1 MNEKHKRLFLVSFAL
16 LIVSNIVGFLAQFL
30 LGNLIISGFI
40 TLLVT
45 VLLAFF
51 LSKLLSKSMTKIE
64 SLVDKI
70 SKNDLMTKE
79 NNSEFRGIDST
90 FDKLDDVIDEM
101 KGNFRNQVDISVE
114 ITGISEKLV
123 SVVNGIN
130 DTMEQITTNTDITSN
145 NSEKQFEMLQN
156 SKNEMEDIVKTLDT
170 LKTNMNDTVS
180 YTTDTINAT
189 KEGINSTAKILS
201 NMSQIRDLVYKIG
214 KDVNE
219 LKNQSDEVINLN
231 KMVNEIAEQT
241 NLLALNASIEAARAG
256 EHGRGFAIVATE
268 VSKLSQETNQVS
280 SKIKDVITTLQ
291 LGLVSIDDAVKE
303 DIVNVEEGYEII
315 ETTINDFN
323 GIKDSLEKSVNLLDD
338 MNTVIVRVN
347 QEGKNVSKE
356 IIEVTKFSEEI
367 TSQMQEAAS
376 QIMLQNAES
385 SKLLNYTENLNLCSD
400 KLVQFVA
407 NKVMT
412 GKMIA
417 DVKAIEIELRDVN
430 ITNDKME
437 SMSKKY
443 AIDVVYVTDTNG
455 VVRYC
460 NEEQAIGL
468 NLYAIDPSYG
478 ELRSGKSSFIA
489 TPIKARIED
498 GKLFKFLSILNA
510 KGQVYQVGLALE
522 TLQKI

>member
-1 MNEKHKRLFLVSFAL
+1 MNEKHKSLFLVSFGL
-16 LIVSNIVGFLAQFL
+16 LIVSNIVGFVAQFL
-30 LGNLIISGFI
+30 LGNLIISGVI
-40 TLLVT
+40 TLIVTLV
-45 VLLAFF
+45 LAFF
-51 LSKLLSKSMTKIE
+51 LSKSLSKSMANIKF
-64 SLVDKI
+64 LVDKI
-70 SKNDLMTKE
+70 SQNDLMSK
-79 NNSEFRGIDST
+79 NSNSGLRGIDST
-90 FDKLDDVIDEM
+90 FDKLDDVIGEM
-101 KGNFRNQVDISVE
+101 KGNFKNQVDISVE
-114 ITGISEKLV
+114 ITDISEKLV

-130 DTMEQITTNTDITSN
+130 DTMEQITTNTDVTSN

-156 SKNEMEDIVKTLDT
+156 SKNEMENIVKTLDT
-170 LKTNMNDTVS
+170 LKTNMNDTVN

-201 NMSQIRDLVYKIG
+201 SMSQIRELVYKIG
-214 KDVNE
+214 NDVSE

-231 KMVNEIAEQT
+231 KMVNDIAEQT

-280 SKIKDVITTLQ
+280 SKIKDVISKLQ
-291 LGLVSIDDAVKE
+291 LGLVSIDEAVKE

-347 QEGKNVSKE
+347 QEGINVSKE
-356 IIEVTKFSEEI
+356 IVEVTKFSEEI

-385 SKLLNYTENLNLCSD
+385 SKLLNYTGNLNLCSD

-412 GKMIA
+412 GKMIT
-417 DVKAIEIELRDVN
+417 DVNAIEVELRDSS
-430 ITNDKME
+430 ITNDE
-437 SMSKKY
+437 LASISRKY
-443 AIDVVYVTDTNG
+443 DVDVVYVTDTNG

-468 NLYAIDPSYG
+468 DLYAIDPSYS
-478 ELRSGKSSFIA
+478 ELRSGRSPFIA
-489 TPIKARIED
+489 TPIKSRIED

-510 KGQVYQVGLALE
+510 KGQIYQVGLALE

>member
-1 MNEKHKRLFLVSFAL
+1 MNEKHRSLFFISFGL

-30 LGNLIISGFI
+30 LGNLIISGVI
-40 TLLVT
+40 TLVVT
-45 VLLAFF
+45 LILAFF
-51 LSKLLSKSMTKIE
+51 LSKSLSKSMVNIE

-70 SKNDLMTKE
+70 SKNDLMAKDST
-79 NNSEFRGIDST
+79 SSLRGMDAT
-90 FDKLDDVIDEM
+90 FDKLDDVIGEM
-101 KGNFRNQVDISVE
+101 KGNFKNQVDISVE

-123 SVVNGIN
+123 QVVNGIN
-130 DTMEQITTNTDITSN
+130 DTMEQITTNTDVTSN

-156 SKNEMEDIVKTLDT
+156 SKNEMEDIVATLND
-170 LKTNMNDTVS
+170 LKSNMNDTVN

-201 NMSQIRDLVYKIG
+201 NMSQIRELVYKIG
-214 KDVNE
+214 SDVNE

-231 KMVNEIAEQT
+231 KMVNDIAEQT

-280 SKIKDVITTLQ
+280 SKIKDVISTLQ
-291 LGLVSIDDAVKE
+291 FGLVSIDEAVKE

-323 GIKDSLEKSVNLLDD
+323 GIKDSLEKSVSLLDD

-347 QEGKNVSKE
+347 EEGVNVSKE
-356 IIEVTKFSEEI
+356 IVEVTRFSEEI

-385 SKLLNYTENLNLCSD
+385 TKLLNYTENLNLCSD

-412 GKMIA
+412 GKMMS
-417 DVKAIEIELRDVN
+417 DVHAIEAELRDASLS
-430 ITNDKME
+430 NDMLAN
-437 SMSKKY
+437 MSSKY
-443 AIDVVYVTDTNG
+443 DVDVVYVTDTNG

-460 NEEQAIGL
+460 NETMAVGL
-468 NLYAIDPSYG
+468 DLYAIDPSYG
-478 ELRSGKSSFIA
+478 ELRDGKSPFIA
-489 TPIKARIED
+489 TPIKARVED